1 MQDDH
6 VPEIPGEI
14 LQRLNL
20 NQEHIDDLSRYFA
33 ASLRQYMRNDF
44 YRDVCEG
51 AFVLIRKGMLVVL
64 LYLAWKGSGGE
75 HSWFEPIRKFFME

>member
-1 MQDDH
+1 MQDDQM
-6 VPEIPGEI
+6 PEIPREV

-20 NQEHIDDLSRYFA
+20 KQEHVDELSRYFA

-44 YRDVCEG
+44 YRDVGEG
-51 AFVLIRKGMLVVL
+51 AFGLIRKAVLVVL